1 MSIIGVLVFAAVLL
15 LAYIMYNK
23 YRVYERMASDSVPM
37 VMLKNYGFAL
47 MDYMR
52 HNQTDKYDR
61 SSAAKLIAGARRRN
75 LISIDSMDGK
85 ILTLLS
91 RYNPAVLREVTR
103 GADGST
109 STTYDKGRGMDLC
122 LRDIDGKIHD
132 DNLLKFVFTHELA
145 HIMTHESQHPSVF
158 WMNFKY
164 LLEVAVD
171 AKLYTPYDFSK
182 KPIQYCGMMVNHS
195 PLFDDRIPSFFTQ
208 YITEK
213 CGGAYTNCA
222 QQNPRSVSPN
232 LAATHT
238 RTVPRRSSSATS
250 RGPVHHGR
258 VHWDKPYNII

>member
-1 MSIIGVLVFAAVLL
+1 MGVLAILVVAAVLI
-15 LAYIMYNK
+15 LAYMMYNK
-23 YRVYERMASDSVPM
+23 YQVYERMVSDSVPM
-37 VMLKNYGFAL
+37 TMLKNYGYLL

-52 HNQTDKYDR
+52 HNQTGKYDR
-61 SSAAKLIAGARRRN
+61 STASVLIAKARRRN

-91 RYNPAVLREVTR
+91 RYNPAVLKEVTR

-171 AKLYTPYDFSK
+171 AKLYTPYDFAK
-182 KPIQYCGMMVNHS
+182 APIRYCGMMVNHS
-195 PLFDDRIPSFFTQ
+195 PLFDDRIPSFFRQ
-208 YITEK
+208 YIAEK
-213 CGGAYTNCA
+213 CGGAYTKCNQTA
-222 QQNPRSVSPN
+222 QVAPP
-232 LAATHT
+232 H
-238 RTVPRRSSSATS
+238 RTKQ
-250 RGPVHHGR
+250 R
-258 VHWDKPYNII
+258 VQQITA